1 MRSKSPTNKMLCKG
15 GCGLKIP
22 KHGEP
27 TCGAPACVR
36 EFLKSDEIDRALKAA
51 KRARLRRERAE
62 QKAERAKLKERKN
75 KITPLA
81 KKLNLF
87 QTHVNKFI
95 RKRDLAEWGTCVT
108 CNTTL
113 AEYKID
119 AGHLI
124 SRGKRG
130 KSTAVRFDLFNI
142 HAQCKKC
149 NRFGFEQ
156 YDYIRGLEDRY
167 GFGVCIPLFRYY
179 EEMERQGFKP
189 DEEWLEVNK
198 RFLKQ
203 TKGECKCKT
212 CCKN

>member
-27 TCGAPACVR
+27 TCGAPACVL
-36 EFLKSDEIDRALKAA
+36 ELLKSDEIDRAVKAA
-51 KRARLRRERAE
+51 KRARLRRERAAE
-62 QKAERAKLKERKN
+62 KKERAKLKERKD
-75 KITPLA
+75 KITPLS

-87 QTHVNKFI
+87 QVHVNKFI
-95 RKRDLAEWGTCVT
+95 RKRDYEEWRVCITCGTR
-108 CNTTL
+108 L
-113 AEYKID
+113 DEYNHD

-124 SRGKRG
+124 ARGKRG
-130 KSTAVRFDLFNI
+130 KSTAVRFDQLNI
-142 HAQCKKC
+142 NGQCKKC

-156 YDYIRGLEDRY
+156 YDYIRGLEERY
-167 GFGVCIPLFRYY
+167 GFGICIPLFRYY

-189 DEEWLEVNK
+189 DEEWLEVQK

-203 TKGECKCKT
+203 TKGECNARLNK
-212 CCKN
+212 